1 MTYHGVPR
9 SNALYERALALI
21 PGGTQLFSR
30 RADRFVPGLSPLY
43 VERAQGVEVWDVDGN
58 HYLDFGMGC
67 GPVILG
73 HCYPAVNEA
82 VVAQAG
88 RGNCFTVNDPLEVA
102 LAELLVEVVP
112 CAEMVR
118 FFKTGGETNAAAIR
132 IARGVTGREVV
143 AFCGYHGW
151 HDWYLA
157 ANLADAQA
165 LNSHLLPGLDTR
177 GVPPALKGTAVPFE
191 YNNLE
196 SLRAVLEARRGEVA
210 CVIMEACRAKQPAP
224 GFLAGV
230 RDLAH
235 EHGALLIFDE
245 IVTGFRMALGGAQ
258 EYFGV
263 EPDLATFAKAL
274 SNGYPLGVVCG
285 RREVMREAASMFI
298 SSTYFSD
305 SIGLAAGLATVTEL
319 RDKPV
324 LKHIWAMGQR
334 LQEGLSSLAA
344 QHGLAFHCEGYPP
357 VMHLGFAEP
366 DEQRRIV
373 MTTVY
378 LQELV
383 KGGIMSLMG
392 AYLSYSHQ
400 PEHIETYL
408 AAADKGLAAVRAG
421 LDRGDLAER
430 VEAGLWGSHFRR
442 LV

>member
-1 MTYHGVPR
+1 MSYHGVPR
-9 SNALYERALALI
+9 SNELYARALEVI

-30 RADRFVPGLSPLY
+30 RADRFIPGLTPMY
-43 VERAQGVEVWDVDGN
+43 VDHASGVNVWDLDGN
-58 HYLDFGMGC
+58 EYLDFGMGC

-82 VVAQAG
+82 VIRQAQK
-88 RGNCFTVNDPLEVA
+88 GNCHTVNDPLEVA
-102 LAELLVEVVP
+102 LAELLIEVVP

-132 IARGVTGREVV
+132 MARGYTGRDTV

-157 ANLADAQA
+157 ANLADPST

-177 GVPPALKGTAVPFE
+177 GVPRALAGTAVPFE
-191 YNNLE
+191 YNNLD
-196 SLRAVLEARRGEVA
+196 SLRAVLEASPGQVA
-210 CVIMEACRAKQPAP
+210 CVIMEACRSKQPAP
-224 GFLAGV
+224 GFLEGV

-245 IVTGFRMALGGAQ
+245 IVTGFRLALGGAQ

-263 EPDLATFAKAL
+263 IPDLATFAKAL
-274 SNGYPLGVVCG
+274 SNGYPLGAVCG
-285 RREVMREAASMFI
+285 RREVMAGVATMFI

-305 SIGLAAGLATVTEL
+305 SLGLAAGLATVTEL
-319 RDKPV
+319 RDQPV
-324 LKHIWAMGQR
+324 LPHIWGIGRQ
-334 LQEGLSSLAA
+334 LKEGVDALAA
-344 QHGLAFHCEGYPP
+344 RHGVPLHCDGYPP
-357 VMHLGFAEP
+357 VLHLGFDHP
-366 DEQRRIV
+366 DEHTRIV
-373 MTTVY
+373 MSTIY

-383 KGGIMSLMG
+383 KGGILSLMG
-392 AYLSYSHQ
+392 MYLSYSHTE
-400 PEHIETYL
+400 EHVARYL
-408 AAADKGLAAVRAG
+408 AAADTGLGRVAAGLA
-421 LDRGDLAER
+421 RGDLESS